1 VSSSS
6 QLFNLMVE
14 VMLPL
19 TLLVAAGAFW
29 PRFFADAQVAVMR
42 TQLNRLVMYLFYP
55 SILYAVSATTPINR
69 DLLSVPVLVGIGTLV
84 SGGLLYVLLYMLPIW
99 RKLTD
104 PTRAAL
110 MLGGMFGNTFNIGVP
125 VLIFFYGR
133 DATRYAVFN
142 DMLMTMPIVWSLGVW
157 IATRLGSHAEGKH
170 ESVWRVM
177 LTMPPIWAFIIGS
190 ASQQFGLTYQPL
202 VNAAHM
208 IGQAT
213 IPVILFV
220 LGLTIPWRRLAPRPE
235 ILAAAA
241 VKLVATPL
249 IVWLMVRGAFDAP
262 GEAQFAAVIEGAT
275 PSMMTALL
283 LAERFRLDSAAA
295 ALLIGWS
302 TILFWVTLPVL
313 MGLGLLR

>member
-1 VSSSS
+1 
-6 QLFNLMVE
+6 
-14 VMLPL
+14 
-19 TLLVAAGAFW
+19 
-29 PRFFADAQVAVMR
+29 
-42 TQLNRLVMYLFYP
+42 
-55 SILYAVSATTPINR
+55 
-69 DLLSVPVLVGIGTLV
+69 
-84 SGGLLYVLLYMLPIW
+84 
-99 RKLTD
+99 
-104 PTRAAL
+104 
-110 MLGGMFGNTFNIGVP
+110 
-125 VLIFFYGR
+125 
-133 DATRYAVFN
+133 
-142 DMLMTMPIVWSLGVW
+142 
-157 IATRLGSHAEGKH
+157 
-170 ESVWRVM
+170 
-177 LTMPPIWAFIIGS
+177 
-190 ASQQFGLTYQPL
+190 
-202 VNAAHM
+202 M

-249 IVWLMVRGAFDAP
+249 IVWLLVRGAFHAP